1 MARNGEGT
9 IKVFDKLY
17 EEIRPRYAPDSI
29 IKGALDNHAIH
40 QLFTKKDFKVLK
52 KYKTCFNPNTL
63 VIIPNLSQVFPI
75 PYTGRKAETIYHNQY
90 VRDYCIATTGIDPMT
105 EAGKAEI
112 HDILRAIQAK
122 EMKLA
127 VIGYGGAMINFLW
140 NTYLLAFLS
149 DFNEPVFKE
158 ICVFE
163 KEAISFTNILRV
175 GKPVLL
181 ESFLSIYLNESGS
194 LNKLNMIREEFQL
207 AEDVTL
213 IEDYLTEEDDLK
225 ELVDSDFL
233 LIGAPN
239 FEARKLLEDS
249 NFFFFGHANNELE
262 IFFQPIVN
270 TELTFESYGSI
281 DVPVLLSNIAA
292 GTIEMLRIFTAFD
305 VKNPGYEKSQSLFRI
320 DYAETMLGGEAGM
333 SSAAVAESNES
344 EQSEQG
350 E

>member
-17 EEIRPRYAPDSI
+17 EEIRHRYAPDSI

-52 KYKTCFNPNTL
+52 KYKQCFNPNTL

-75 PYTGRKAETIYHNQY
+75 PYTGRKAETVYHNQY
-90 VRDYCIATTGIDPMT
+90 VRDYCLATTGIDPMT
-105 EAGKAEI
+105 PEGKEEI
-112 HDILRAIQAK
+112 HGILRAIQAK

-140 NTYLLAFLS
+140 DTYLLAFLS
-149 DFNEPVFKE
+149 NFNEPVFKE

-163 KEAISFTNILRV
+163 KEAISFTNILRI

-181 ESFLSIYLNESGS
+181 ESYLSIYLNETGA

-213 IEDYLTEEDDLK
+213 IEDYLTDEADLK
-225 ELVDSDFL
+225 ELVDNDFV

-239 FEARKLLEDS
+239 FDARVLLQDS

-292 GTIEMLRIFTAFD
+292 GTIEMLRVFTGFD
-305 VKNPGYEKSQSLFRI
+305 VKNPGYEKSESVFRI
-320 DYAETMLGGEAGM
+320 DYGEIMLGSEAGVA
-333 SSAAVAESNES
+333 SNTDAEEPAAAEE
-344 EQSEQG
+344 G

>member
-1 MARNGEGT
+1 MANRNEGT

-17 EEIRPRYAPDSI
+17 EEIRHRYAPDSI

-75 PYTGRKAETIYHNQY
+75 PYTGRKSETIYHNQY

-105 EAGKAEI
+105 IEGKAEI
-112 HDILRAIQAK
+112 HSILKAIQAK
-122 EMKLA
+122 GMKLA

-140 NTYLLAFLS
+140 NVYLLAFLS
-149 DFNEPVFKE
+149 DFNEPIFEE

-163 KEAISFTNILRV
+163 KEAISFTNILRL
-175 GKPVLL
+175 GKPILL
-181 ESFLSIYLNESGS
+181 ESYLSIYLNESGT
-194 LNKLNMIREEFQL
+194 LNKLNLIREEFQL
-207 AEDVTL
+207 AKDVTL
-213 IEDYLTEEDDLK
+213 IEDYLTEAEDLK
-225 ELVDSDFL
+225 ELVDNDFVL
-233 LIGAPN
+233 VGAPN

-292 GTIEMLRIFTAFD
+292 GTIEMLRIFTSFD
-305 VKNPGYEKSQSLFRI
+305 SKNPGYTKSESCFRI
-320 DYAETMLGGEAGM
+320 DYGEIMLGGEAG
-333 SSAAVAESNES
+333 VASEAQESTEVNTE
-344 EQSEQG
+344 G
-350 E
+350 EV